1 MSFNKVNVDLK
12 MSTEAGNDCQRFM
25 SFHVV
30 LCSFMSFHVVAC
42 HFMSFYVVLCRFMS
56 FYVVLCRFMYCDVA
70 HLVKADF

>member
-30 LCSFMSFHVVAC
+30 LCSFMSFHVI
-42 HFMSFYVVLCRFMS
+42 SCRFMS
-56 FYVVLCRFMYCDVA
+56 FYVVSCRFMSFCVVSCIVMW
-70 HLVKADF
+70 HI